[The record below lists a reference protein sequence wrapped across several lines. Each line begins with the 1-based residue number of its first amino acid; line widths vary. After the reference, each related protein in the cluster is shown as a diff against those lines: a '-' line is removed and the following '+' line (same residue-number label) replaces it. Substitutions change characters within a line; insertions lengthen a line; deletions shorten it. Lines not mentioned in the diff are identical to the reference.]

1 MTTRPKEE
9 VKIEDYQREPLT
21 VGEPDVSGP
30 IAVYPVFG
38 PAPVQQ
44 YTSMSRAQAL
54 GFKVNEQP
62 GGGSVRDVL
71 VTNPTD
77 SAVLIYEGE
86 EVIGGQQNR
95 TFDKSLLIAPGETL
109 VAPVSCV
116 EQGRWDGSR
125 NSEDF
130 QPSQQA
136 ADPDMRR
143 RKASSSHR
151 ARVSGMEERAD
162 QGEVWDMVSSRS
174 ASLGVN
180 SPTGASSE
188 TYDRHRDRLRASASE
203 INLHEGQVGM
213 VFQIGAKVLTLDL
226 VSRPEVFADL
236 HAPLVQGYCLDALGE
251 NSPAKVRGTSK
262 AERFLRKVAGNRIF
276 ENDGI
281 GIGRGFRFE
290 NDRAVG
296 TGLVSGEELI
306 QLSVFTSRPDRSESS
321 EATGRATRR
330 TRINRPSRRH
340 P

>member
-1 MTTRPKEE
+1 MTTTREDE
-9 VKIEDYQREPLT
+9 VTIEDYQREPLT

-44 YTSMSRAQAL
+44 YISMSRAQAL

-62 GGGSVRDVL
+62 GGGSVRDV
-71 VTNPTD
+71 VVSNPTG

-86 EVIGGQQNR
+86 EVVGGQQNR
-95 TFDKSLLIAPGETL
+95 TFDKSLLVAPGET
-109 VAPVSCV
+109 VIAPVSCV

-125 NSEDF
+125 NAEDF
-130 QPSQQA
+130 LPSMQA
-136 ADPDMRR
+136 AEPDLRR

-162 QGEVWDMVSSRS
+162 QGEVWDAVANRSS
-174 ASLGVN
+174 SLGVH
-180 SPTGASSE
+180 SPTGASSDAFE
-188 TYDRHRDRLRASASE
+188 SHRDRLQASASQ

-213 VFQIGAKVLTLDL
+213 VFQVGGRVLALDL

-236 HAPLVQGYCLDALGE
+236 HAPLVQGYCLDALGR
-251 NSPAKVRGTSK
+251 NTPARVRGTRY
-262 AERFLRKVAGNRIF
+262 AERFLRKVAGNRVF

-281 GIGRGFRFE
+281 GLGRGFRFE

-306 QLSVFTSRPDRSESS
+306 QLSVFTNRPERP
-321 EATGRATRR
+321 EATARPTRR

>member
-38 PAPVQQ
+38 PAPVQH

-109 VAPVSCV
+109 IAPVSCV

-130 QPSQQA
+130 QSSQQA

-162 QGEVWDMVSSRS
+162 QGEVWDAVARS
-174 ASLGVN
+174 LVQPRCAFADRCLQRCFRKPPRPSAGERLGDQPARRAGRNGLPGRRQGARHSTWSVGRRS
-180 SPTGASSE
+180 SPTS
-188 TYDRHRDRLRASASE
+188 
-203 INLHEGQVGM
+203 
-213 VFQIGAKVLTLDL
+213 
-226 VSRPEVFADL
+226 
-236 HAPLVQGYCLDALGE
+236 
-251 NSPAKVRGTSK
+251 
-262 AERFLRKVAGNRIF
+262 
-276 ENDGI
+276 
-281 GIGRGFRFE
+281 
-290 NDRAVG
+290 
-296 TGLVSGEELI
+296 
-306 QLSVFTSRPDRSESS
+306 
-321 EATGRATRR
+321 TRR
-330 TRINRPSRRH
+330 WSRVTASTRSVEH
-340 P
+340 PGDG